1 MRKRPPRRK
10 PGSRIISAED
20 YQRMLNGEVD
30 VQRSQKAAKA
40 FLEELKNADPNLIK
54 ATWEKQ

>member
-20 YQRMLNGEVD
+20 YQRMLNGDVD
-30 VQRSQKAAKA
+30 VQRVQKAAKA
-40 FLEELKNADPNLIK
+40 FLEELKSADLNLIDK
-54 ATWEKQ
+54 TWEKQ